1 MDNRKVKY
9 RFVHKVSREVLRCL
23 VDLLLEDQVL
33 NGEEEDIIC
42 EGRYSR
48 AGQARRLIDYVIRQ
62 GERASTRLIDHLQ
75 NIDPV
80 LHKALGL
87 SSDQPGLSG
96 KRKKFQST
104 PSVPTV
110 EDFLKTIRTNPEVYP
125 VTQTSLKNRV
135 ALLITNFK
143 FSDKSMNRRGAEKD
157 KKNME
162 KLLSNLGYEVVKYTN
177 LTGKAIDEALIYFTK
192 HPKLKHTD
200 SVFVVLM
207 SHGKLGKILGVDWKE
222 DKPDEFPINNI
233 FKHLGSKSCPEL
245 RDKPKVIIIQACR
258 GEHSAG
264 YYVLQSEDHAADMLH
279 HLILEKD
286 FICFSSCVPDTVS
299 YRQRDRRSLLIQ
311 NIVEAFS
318 PKSYQEDI
326 CGLFEKIEM
335 ATHCYLFDEQRMSKI
350 TRNTLTKHFYPLT
363 GIR

>member
-1 MDNRKVKY
+1 INDKETEKVKY

-87 SSDQPGLSG
+87 SSDQPGLSAI
-96 KRKKFQST
+96 KKTIFIFLVQST

-258 GEHSAG
+258 GGDSDLL
-264 YYVLQSEDHAADMLH
+264 LQILKLTDHAADMLH

-335 ATHCYLFDEQRMSKI
+335 VSK
-350 TRNTLTKHFYPLT
+350 KC
-363 GIR
+363 